1 MGLKEL
7 YESLPSEQREF
18 QFGRIGVDPLT
29 EGFPRKRVVHA
40 GIDGTPV
47 NPREAQKIWQGL
59 MSKKPTGKPTQT
71 AVPVLCFF
79 PKWNGSGC

>member
-29 EGFPRKRVVHA
+29 EGFHA
-40 GIDGTPV
+40 S
-47 NPREAQKIWQGL
+47 GL
-59 MSKKPTGKPTQT
+59 SM
-71 AVPVLCFF
+71 PVLTER
-79 PKWNGSGC
+79 P